1 MKKPAITG
9 TEPTKKNIQAIAQI
23 VDIITGRTGV
33 KISKITTN
41 AALSATLAQSN
52 IVQAEIIAKLN
63 EVIELLQG

>member
-1 MKKPAITG
+1 MKKPAIAG
-9 TEPTKKNIQAIAQI
+9 TEPTKKNIQAIAQV
-23 VDIITGRTGV
+23 VDIITGRAGV